1 MRQLS
6 TGQWRSA
13 LPRLG
18 LGLAIFAGMAWATD
32 LDRTLAS
39 VSRID
44 GAAVALGV
52 GTTLLVFAIRAI
64 RWRVLFNDTGGALPL
79 GRLAGVYGASF
90 FLGLVSPGR
99 VGELARVWYARHES
113 QDLSASACSVV
124 LDRILDA
131 VPTVMIAGAFLIAIN
146 SVEVSTVAASL
157 LVLSCVLAAGAALA
171 FAYPRPLYAF
181 VGKAASRI
189 RRRLSSRTH
198 EPASESVALSRTAAV
213 KAVGLSIASQCL
225 LVAQAYFFSQAT
237 GADANPVVIYGVV
250 SLATFVAA
258 LPLSIGGLGTREVA
272 VVVALQAVGFSQEQ
286 AVAFSLVTLCN
297 FLAMLGLSGCLFVM
311 EPAGMTS
318 PSPSARDRA
327 QLNRPARP

>member
-1 MRQLS
+1 MRQLN
-6 TGQWRSA
+6 TGQWRST
-13 LPRLG
+13 LPRLAIG
-18 LGLAIFAGMAWATD
+18 VAIFSAMAWATD
-32 LDRTLAS
+32 LNQSLAS

-64 RWRVLFNDTGGALPL
+64 RWRVLFNGTGGALPL

-113 QDLSASACSVV
+113 QDLTASACSVV

-131 VPTVMIAGAFLIAIN
+131 VPTVMIAGVFLIAIN

-157 LVLSCVLAAGAALA
+157 LFVSCVLAAGTALV
-171 FAYPRPLYAF
+171 FAYPRRLYTF
-181 VGKAASRI
+181 VENAASRI
-189 RRRLSSRTH
+189 QRRLPSPTH
-198 EPASESVALSRTAAV
+198 APASESIALSRTAAV
-213 KAVGLSIASQCL
+213 KALGLSIASQCL
-225 LVAQAYFFSQAT
+225 LVTQAYFFSQAT

-272 VVVALQAVGFSQEQ
+272 VIVALQAVGFTQEQ
-286 AVAFSLVTLCN
+286 AFAFSLITLGNFVT
-297 FLAMLGLSGCLFVM
+297 MLGLSGCLFVM
-311 EPAGMTS
+311 EPTS
-318 PSPSARDRA
+318 IASPPKHKIMRS
-327 QLNRPARP
+327 